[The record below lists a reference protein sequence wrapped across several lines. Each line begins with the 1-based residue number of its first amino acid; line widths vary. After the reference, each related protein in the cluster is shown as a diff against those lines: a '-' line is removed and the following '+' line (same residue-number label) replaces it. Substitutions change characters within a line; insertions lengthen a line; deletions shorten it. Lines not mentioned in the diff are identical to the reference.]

1 MKDTVDRG
9 TSDIRDAGAGRA
21 PLFECV
27 VGTSV
32 VAAVAVQ
39 AAAAVP
45 GVVRVEPGLV
55 GLVGSVVRAA
65 RQRIKGL
72 DPAPIEGAR
81 VEFDPV
87 GGGPNGAHTKGSHT
101 KGGHTNGGHT
111 NGGHTVRVEVDVVI
125 SGQDQAA
132 AVGRAVQRAVAG
144 AVTKAT
150 GVAVSQV
157 SVSIID
163 IVWDMDRR

>member
-1 MKDTVDRG
+1 MSTGRDHVKDTVDRG
-9 TSDIRDAGAGRA
+9 TSEVRDAGADRA

-27 VGTSV
+27 VRASV
-32 VAAVAVQ
+32 VAAVAVH

-55 GLVGSVVRAA
+55 GLVASVVRTA

-72 DPAPIEGAR
+72 DPAPTEGVR
-81 VEFDPV
+81 VEFEP
-87 GGGPNGAHTKGSHT
+87 AGS
-101 KGGHTNGGHT
+101 GN

-132 AVGRAVQRAVAG
+132 AMGHAVQCAVAG
-144 AVTKAT
+144 AVNGAT
-150 GVAVSQV
+150 GLTVSEV
-157 SVSIID
+157 GVSIID
-163 IVWDMDRR
+163 ILWDTDRR